1 MYEDRHMSIR
11 VIAKT
16 INTNKGT
23 VRKILHDE
31 LNMKLVPKNLIT
43 DQKLV
48 CQQICSDFLVRLD
61 EEPELMEKIITCDET
76 WIFQYTVEIKRQSMH
91 WKTPALPKMKKA
103 RISKSK
109 FKAMLII
116 FFDISGIV
124 MTEWVPEGQTLNQ
137 IYYLK
142 VLAILAGI
150 GGKKVVDLAP
160 RQRTCP

>member
-61 EEPELMEKIITCDET
+61 EEPELMENITCDIT
-76 WIFQYTVEIKRQSMH
+76 WIFQYDVETKWQSMH
-91 WKTPALPKMKKA
+91 
-103 RISKSK
+103 
-109 FKAMLII
+109 
-116 FFDISGIV
+116 
-124 MTEWVPEGQTLNQ
+124 
-137 IYYLK
+137 
-142 VLAILAGI
+142 
-150 GGKKVVDLAP
+150 
-160 RQRTCP
+160 